1 MRNKSLFVL
10 SIVFALS
17 LTHSF
22 AATENKPDDPYF
34 EKFNP
39 TKAPKPSHLLLK
51 RDDRLAICGDS
62 ITEQRM
68 YSRIMETYLT
78 VTMPELNIATR
89 QYGWSG
95 EQAPGFLNRMTN
107 DVLRF
112 KPTAVT
118 TCYGMNDH
126 HYQPYADEI
135 GNTYRSNQEAIVR
148 GCKAA
153 NVRTIIVGSPG
164 CMGPKT
170 AWGFIKG
177 TAEERNLNLCTLR
190 NIDVDIAKRDHVGFA
205 DVFWPMYTG
214 DFFAREKFGE
224 TYALPGGDAVHPDWA
239 GHTVMAYAFLKA
251 LGCEGDIGTITV
263 SLSHAEAKASKG
275 HKIASG
281 ILQANEGGGR
291 TVQYTIT
298 SSRYPFCAAGAT
310 NVHTT
315 IRSGM
320 VIVPFNQDLN
330 RFILI
335 GKNAKAKTY
344 KVTWGEESHT
354 YSAAQLKKGVNLA
367 NDFEVNPFSAPFKA
381 VDEAV
386 AKKQAFETKQI
397 KEQFHGAAGQKDMEE
412 TVRKTEAERAPLV
425 AAIHDA
431 FKPVT
436 HTITITAE

>member
-1 MRNKSLFVL
+1 MRHKIFSAL
-10 SIVFALS
+10 FALS
-17 LTHSF
+17 LAVSTF
-22 AATENKPDDPYF
+22 AAIENKPDDPYF

-39 TKAPKPSHLLLK
+39 TKAPKTSRLQLK
-51 RDDRLAICGDS
+51 KNDELAICGDS
-62 ITEQRM
+62 ITEQKM
-68 YSRIMETYLT
+68 YCRIMETYLT
-78 VTMPELNIATR
+78 VCMPELNISTR

-95 EQAPGFLNRMTN
+95 EQASGFLKRMTN

-112 KPTAVT
+112 HPNVVT

-126 HYQPYADEI
+126 HYQPYTDEI
-135 GNTYRSNQEAIVR
+135 GNTYRTNQEGIVKA
-148 GCKAA
+148 CKAA
-153 NVRTIIVGSPG
+153 KVRTIIVGSSG
-164 CMGPKT
+164 CMGQHA

-177 TAEERNLNLCTLR
+177 TAEERNLNLCNLR

-205 DVFWPMYTG
+205 DVFWPMLTG
-214 DFFAREKFGE
+214 DYFAREKYGDS
-224 TYALPGGDAVHPDWA
+224 YALCGADSVHPDWA

-251 LGCEGDIGTITV
+251 LGCQGDIGTITIDLKSGSV
-263 SLSHAEAKASKG
+263 KGSKG
-275 HKIASG
+275 HEFAAGVPVKTKDGAFIRG
-281 ILQANEGGGR
+281 H
-291 TVQYTIT
+291 YTFR
-298 SSRYPFCAAGAT
+298 SSRYPFCAAGPT

-320 VIVPFNQDLN
+320 TIVPFNQDLN

-335 GKNAKAKTY
+335 GKNAKAATY
-344 KVTWGEESHT
+344 KVTWGDESRT
-354 YSAAQLKKGVNLA
+354 YTAAQLKKGVNLA
-367 NDFEVNPFSAPFKA
+367 DDFPVNPFSEQFKL

-397 KEQFHGAAGQKDMEE
+397 KQEFHGKGGDDDMED
-412 TVRKTEAERAPLV
+412 TVKKTEAERAPLV

>member
-1 MRNKSLFVL
+1 MRHRILSALFAVAF
-10 SIVFALS
+10 VA
-17 LTHSF
+17 TTF

-34 EKFNP
+34 QKFNP
-39 TKAPKPSHLLLK
+39 TKAPKTSHLLLK

-62 ITEQRM
+62 ITEQKM

-78 VTMPELNIATR
+78 VALPELNIATR

-95 EQAPGFLNRMTN
+95 EQASGFLKRLTN

-112 KPTAVT
+112 QPNVVT

-126 HYQPYADEI
+126 RYQPYNDEI
-135 GNTYRSNQEAIVR
+135 GGTYKTNQEGIVR
-148 GCKAA
+148 GSKAA
-153 NVRTIIVGSPG
+153 HVRTIIVGSSG
-164 CMGPKT
+164 CMGQKT
-170 AWGFIKG
+170 PWGFVKG
-177 TAEERNLNLCTLR
+177 SSEERNLSLCTLR
-190 NIDVDIAKRDHVGFA
+190 NIDVNIAKSEHVGFA
-205 DVFWPMYTG
+205 DVFWPMFTG
-214 DFFAREKFGE
+214 DYFAREKFGE
-224 TYALPGGDAVHPDWA
+224 TYALAGGDSVHPDWA

-251 LGCEGDIGTITV
+251 LGVQGDIGTITV
-263 SLSHAEAKASKG
+263 DLRSGKAKSTQG
-275 HKIASG
+275 HEVVSTG
-281 ILQANEGGGR
+281 DG
-291 TVQYTIT
+291 TVTIK

-335 GKNAKAKTY
+335 GKNAKAQTY
-344 KVTWGEESHT
+344 KVTWGEESKT
-354 YSAAQLKKGVNLA
+354 YTADQLKKGVNLA
-367 NDFEVNPFSAPFKA
+367 DDFQVNPFSAPFKA

-386 AKKQAFETKQI
+386 AKKQNFETKQI
-397 KEQFHGAAGQKDMEE
+397 KEQFHGAAGQKDIEE
-412 TVRKTEAERAPLV
+412 TVAKTEAERAPLV
-425 AAIHDA
+425 AAIHAA